1 MSIVSDIDST
11 VLILGAGIAIAIC
24 IAAGLVVK
32 KIRNRARDNLHK
44 MALDPFRTPNFVQ
57 KIPAATLEISS
68 DQDRDFASAPLRK
81 EIDCLQDKANITQ
94 SLVALAEKYSLDEIT
109 IATSDGLLLA
119 SSLKAPSA
127 DNIARYCKMYTINS
141 RPWPPGTLLFGVEH
155 KGSFLVVI
163 AKTKDP
169 LLQEPDPELV
179 HKTKDILNWWI

>member
-1 MSIVSDIDST
+1 MSIVSGIDCT

-24 IAAGLVVK
+24 IAAGLVAK

-44 MALDPFRTPNFVQ
+44 MALDPLQTSHSV
-57 KIPAATLEISS
+57 KEIPADTHEISS
-68 DQDRDFASAPLRK
+68 DQDRDFSSAPLRK
-81 EIDCLQDKANITQ
+81 EIDCLQDKVDITQ

-141 RPWPPGTLLFGVEH
+141 RPWPPGTMLFGVEH

-179 HKTKDILNWWI
+179 YKTKDILNWWI